1 MYRTRRALAIPVFIL
16 LLLSAKPSAA
26 KQKPADEAKP
36 ADYSKEPYVF
46 EQLIYKT
53 VLQGDGTYSLDVTAR
68 VRIQSQAGVQQLGIL
83 NFPYA
88 SAMETEDVVYVRVLK
103 PDQRVIV
110 TPAENVLDMPTE
122 ITQQAPFY
130 SDQKQKQVAVKGLEI
145 GDVIEY
151 QSHNLGKT
159 ALDPGQ
165 FWFAFNFF
173 RAGICLHEELQVSV
187 PRDRYVKVESPK
199 LQPTTVDEGAY
210 RVYTWKTANLQTE
223 AAKKAAQAAATTPEP
238 DESERPAVQFTS
250 FRSWD
255 ELGQW
260 MGGLVASRAVVTP
273 QIKAKADEITKNAKT
288 GQEKTQALY
297 DYVSTKFRYIG
308 IALGIGRYQPHA
320 ADDVLSND
328 YGDCKDK
335 HTLFAALLA
344 AENIKAYPALIST
357 TSKLEPDLPSPQQF
371 DHVITAIPQSG
382 GYLFLDTTA
391 EVAPF
396 GYLIAELRDKDALV
410 IPDSGP
416 AKLIR
421 TPKEPPFKSKF
432 DFKTDGKLDDAG
444 TLVTKSQIILR
455 SDLEVA
461 YRDAF
466 RRAGEA
472 QWVQIMQQ
480 ISGLLGFGGTVSDVT
495 ISPPDATTAPF
506 QIDYT
511 YTRKTYGDWD
521 NRQIVSPFPFVYLPD
536 VPEESAKKLK
546 PIKLGPPTQFV
557 FHGTMTLPP
566 KSDPAIRGSLDL
578 REEFADYHSTYAEKN
593 GVITF
598 DRTVI
603 TKTDEIAPAQFDAYS
618 RFVKKIADDEGRFI
632 PLRGDGGF
640 SDQGFVDPA
649 AREAFMQGGQAIKDD
664 DAPAALAAF
673 KRATD
678 KDPRFSE
685 AWFWLGQAQL
695 RTGKNDAGLESIRK
709 AIATNPQQ
717 PTYYQVLAQLLK
729 GLGRQKEAQAVLEQL
744 NKANPGNAEGAQALA
759 VELEKRDKYSEAIAV
774 LEPALKQNPEDPKLQ
789 LALGEAY
796 LHAGNKEQAM
806 PLLKSATDSPVTKN
820 TATAD
825 LGDNGVDLQPA
836 LALALKGVA
845 DAEAESMNIKLDD
858 LQATDPQAVTRLAE
872 AWNLLGVL
880 KFQTGQLD
888 DAEKFLNAAWNLTQN
903 PATADRLGQ
912 VYEKLGKNHDA
923 ALAYARAIAS
933 GSAPPETR
941 GRLVALRAQS
951 KAQPGE
957 AADQISLQEFR
968 TIKLTKFPAK
978 PAKHASAEFFIL
990 FGSAPKA
997 TNSQF
1002 ISGSDELRDVGPA
1015 LAASKIEPVFP
1026 DANPAQILRR
1036 GILDCEPEITG
1047 CVLVLFE
1054 PRFVSVLK

>member
-1 MYRTRRALAIPVFIL
+1 LYRTRRALAIPVFL
-16 LLLSAKPSAA
+16 LFLVITKTSDAQVAS
-26 KQKPADEAKP
+26 PADPKP

-68 VRIQSQAGVQQLGIL
+68 VRVQSQAGVQQLGIL

-145 GDVIEY
+145 GDVVEY
-151 QSHNLGKT
+151 QSHNVAKT

-199 LQPTTVDEGAY
+199 LQPTTADQGAY
-210 RVYTWKTANLQTE
+210 RVYTWKSANLQTE
-223 AAKKAAQAAATTPEP
+223 AEKKAAQAAANTPES
-238 DESERPAVQFTS
+238 DEPERPAVQITS
-250 FRSWD
+250 FRNWD

-273 QIKAKADEITKNAKT
+273 QIKAKADEITRNAKT
-288 GQEKTQALY
+288 DQEKIQALY

-344 AENIKAYPALIST
+344 AENIKAYPALIS
-357 TSKLEPDLPSPQQF
+357 SGLKLDPDLPSPQQF
-371 DHVITAIPQSG
+371 DHVITAIPQSN

-410 IPDSGP
+410 VPGNGP
-416 AKLIR
+416 AKLVR
-421 TPKEPPFKSKF
+421 TPKEPPFKPKF

-444 TLVTKSQIILR
+444 TLVTKSQINLR
-455 SDLEVA
+455 SDIEVA
-461 YRDAF
+461 YREAF
-466 RRAGEA
+466 RRAGEP

-506 QIDYT
+506 QVDYT

-536 VPEESAKKLK
+536 VPEEPAKKLK
-546 PIKLGPPTQFV
+546 PIKLGPPTQYV

-566 KSDPAIRGSLDL
+566 KSDPAIRGALDL

-593 GVITF
+593 GVLTF

-618 RFVKKIADDEGRFI
+618 RFVKKVGDDQGKYI
-632 PLRGDGGF
+632 PLHGDGSSSSDGF
-640 SDQGFVDPA
+640 IDPA
-649 AREAFMQGGQAIKDD
+649 AREAFSQGAQAFRDGIPRD
-664 DAPAALAAF
+664 ALAAF
-673 KRATD
+673 KRATE
-678 KDPRFSE
+678 KDPQYAE
-685 AWFWLGQAQL
+685 AWYWLGQCQL
-695 RTGKNDAGLESIRK
+695 NLSQTNAGLDSIRK
-709 AIATNPQQ
+709 AIAIDPQKL
-717 PTYYQVLAQLLK
+717 YYYKALAALLK
-729 GLGRQKEAQAVLEQL
+729 GLHRDQEAIDVLKQL
-744 NKANPGNAEGAQALA
+744 NKISPGDPDGAQALA
-759 VELEKRDKYSEAIAV
+759 VELERKDKYSEAIAV

-825 LGDNGVDLQPA
+825 LADNGVDLQPA
-836 LALALKGVA
+836 LELALKGVA
-845 DAEAESMNIKLDD
+845 DAEAESMAIKLDD
-858 LQATDPQAVTRLAE
+858 LQFTDPQAVTRLAD

-888 DAEKFLNAAWNLTQN
+888 DAERLLNAAWNLTQN

-912 VYEKLGKNHDA
+912 VYEKLGKNHEA

-941 GRLVALRAQS
+941 GRLIALRAQS
-951 KAQPGE
+951 KAQPSE

-997 TNSQF
+997 TSVQF
-1002 ISGSDELRDVGPA
+1002 ISGSEELRDVGPA
-1015 LAASKIEPVFP
+1015 LAASKIEAVFP
-1026 DANPAQILRR
+1026 DANPTQILRR
-1036 GILDCEPEITG
+1036 GILDCEPEIVG

-1054 PRFVSVLK
+1054 PRFVSALK